1 MRPSSFKSVLLISS
15 SLLALPAF
23 AQSPA
28 PVADTA
34 PAEEI
39 IVTGTRATNRTVADS
54 NVPIDVISSET
65 LTRQGSTEVNR
76 MLNTLVP
83 SFNFPQPS
91 ITDGTDVIRPATL
104 RGLGPDQTLVLVN
117 GKRRHVSALL
127 NVNNSIGRGSAAVD
141 MNLIPSIAIGRIEVL
156 RDGAASQYGSD
167 AIAGVIN
174 VQLKKA
180 NEGGSFSA
188 TIGGYNGQV
197 DGVKQL
203 IDLQRTATGGLAADP
218 NDPVVPPNSPRVF
231 QGSFLNED
239 RKVSDGFTVTLAGN
253 IGVAL
258 GAEGFVNLSA
268 EYRDRNPTNRAGY
281 DMRNQY
287 QSAIATS
294 PADPRELTFNRLS
307 HRFGDAKTE
316 DWNLFLNAGLP
327 ITEGIELYGW
337 ASYGK
342 RDGESAGFYRRANDN
357 RNLTSIYPDGF
368 LPLIVTD
375 LKDASVTAGLK
386 ADVAGW
392 NVDLSYSY
400 GRNRFDFSVQNSL
413 NRALAGI
420 GNRQTSFDAGGLRF
434 KQNLVNLDVQ
444 RDIEFASFKSVS
456 LAFGGEYR
464 SENFAIRAGEPNSY
478 IGDPANPGLAAGAQ
492 VFPGFRPSNAGAN
505 GRNSKAAYAEI
516 DADISDTLNISA
528 AGRFEDFSDF
538 GSTWNGKV
546 AGRFEPIDGLALRGA
561 ISNGFR
567 APSLHQQFFA
577 ATATNNLPGVGL
589 VEVSTLPVNDPVAKA
604 LGAKPLKAEKS
615 TNYSVGFVFNM
626 IDRLNITVDFYQIK
640 IRDRIVL
647 TENLGA
653 SPANLT
659 LPGAVPNNDNF
670 IRNYLV
676 SLGLPASAGRY
687 FINGIDTRTRG
698 VEVVATYRFDLADYG
713 NLALTAGYN
722 YNEIKV
728 TAQRDQ
734 PGALLSV
741 PGLNASAIDLFST
754 TELLR
759 FEKGQPK
766 DKLNLSAVYDW
777 NWLGVTL
784 ATTRYG
790 SVISAGSA
798 ANRFLDNV
806 ELKAKWVTNTE
817 VRIKPFEQ
825 LQLAVGVDNLFDVY
839 PTKLPVGQIPGA
851 AAGSLYSVNNYFLP
865 YSSFSP
871 FGFNG
876 RYLYARATVS
886 W

>member
-1 MRPSSFKSVLLISS
+1 MSMRLSSFKSALLISS
-15 SLLALPAF
+15 SLLAAPAF

-28 PVADTA
+28 ESAT

-39 IVTGTRATNRTVADS
+39 IVTGTRATNRTVANS

-127 NVNNSIGRGSAAVD
+127 NVNGSIGRGSAAVD

-188 TIGGYNGQV
+188 TLGGYNSRV

-203 IDLQRTATGGLAADP
+203 LDIQRTPTGGLAADP
-218 NDPVVPPNSPRVF
+218 SDPRIF
-231 QGSFLNED
+231 QGTFFSED
-239 RKVSDGFTVTLAGN
+239 RKATDGFTVTLAGN
-253 IGVAL
+253 IGLAL

-268 EYRDRNPTNRAGY
+268 EYRDRNSTNRTGY
-281 DMRNQY
+281 DLRNQY
-287 QSAIATS
+287 QSSITAS
-294 PADPRELTFNRLS
+294 PADPRELSFNRLS
-307 HRFGDAKTE
+307 HRFGDAQTE
-316 DWNLFLNAGLP
+316 DWNLFLNAGIP
-327 ITEGIELYGW
+327 ITEGVELYGW

-342 RDGESAGFYRRANDN
+342 RDGESAGFYRRANDA

-375 LKDASVTAGLK
+375 LKDASITAGMK

-400 GRNRFDFSVQNSL
+400 GRNRFDFSVENSL
-413 NRALAGI
+413 NRALAGA
-420 GNRQTSFDAGGLRF
+420 GNRQSTFDAGGLRF
-434 KQNLVNLDVQ
+434 KQNLVNLDIQ
-444 RDIEFASFKSVS
+444 HDIEFASFKSVS

-464 SENFAIRAGEPNSY
+464 TENFAIRAGEPNSY
-478 IGDPANPGLAAGAQ
+478 IGDPANPTQPVGAQ

-505 GRNSKAAYAEI
+505 GRNSKAVYAEI
-516 DADISDTLNISA
+516 DADISDKLNISA

-561 ISNGFR
+561 VSNGFR
-567 APSLHQQFFA
+567 APSLHQQFFE
-577 ATATNNLPGVGL
+577 ATATNNIGGNL
-589 VEVSTLPVNDPVAKA
+589 VEVSTFPVNDPVAQR
-604 LGAKPLKAEKS
+604 LGASLLKPEKS
-615 TNYSVGFVFNM
+615 TNFSAGFVFTL
-626 IDRLNITVDFYQIK
+626 IDNLNITVDFYQIK
-640 IRDRIVL
+640 IKDRIVL
-647 TENLGA
+647 SENLGSTTSA
-653 SPANLT
+653 TDTA
-659 LPGAVPNNDNF
+659 
-670 IRNYLV
+670 IRAFLV
-676 SLGLPASAGRY
+676 GQGLPATAGRF

-698 VEVVATYRFDLADYG
+698 VEVVGTYKLDLDKLG
-713 NLALTAGYN
+713 DLRLTAGYN
-722 YNEIKV
+722 YNKIEV
-728 TAQRDQ
+728 TAQKDK
-734 PGALLSV
+734 PGALTSI
-741 PGLNASAIDLFST
+741 PGVNAADVDLFSRI
-754 TELLR
+754 EQVR
-759 FEKGQPK
+759 VEQGQPR
-766 DKLNLSAVYDW
+766 DKINLSMDYNW
-777 NWLGVTL
+777 NWLGGTIS
-784 ATTRYG
+784 TTRYG
-790 SVISAGSA
+790 KVVVPGTSNASGFDDVK
-798 ANRFLDNV
+798 LD
-806 ELKAKWVTNTE
+806 AKWITNLE
-817 VRIKPFEQ
+817 LRVQPSEQ
-825 LQLAVGVDNLFDVY
+825 LQFAAGIDNIFDVY
-839 PTKLPVGQIPGA
+839 PTKLPVGQVPGS
-851 AAGSLYSVNNYFLP
+851 AAGVRYSVNNYFLP
-865 YSSFSP
+865 YSSLSP

-876 RYLYARATVS
+876 RYLYVRATVS